1 MYLHCIRLLRI
12 FDRFADFGV
21 FFLTYRSC
29 LHLLHVMEWFSY
41 VHVFALYTFV
51 TLFERCT

>member
-21 FFLTYRSC
+21 FFFNIQVLS
-29 LHLLHVMEWFSY
+29 
-41 VHVFALYTFV
+41 TFV
-51 TLFERCT
+51 TCHGVVFLCTCICIVYIRYAF